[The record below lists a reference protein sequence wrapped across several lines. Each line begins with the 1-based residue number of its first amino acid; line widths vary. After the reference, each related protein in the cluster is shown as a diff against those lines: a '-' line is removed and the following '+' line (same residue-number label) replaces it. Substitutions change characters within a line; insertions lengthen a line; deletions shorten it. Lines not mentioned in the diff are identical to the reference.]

1 MWITDEPDSIK
12 KSGLSLASSVSSQPM
27 AASCQSTDR
36 QGCSLATPDTLGNS
50 WIKKQK
56 YKKSPGYTCNRLA
69 LQSRKWRVLA
79 GPSFFKG
86 GQFSIKNTLAHTS
99 WPDVCES
106 RVQVSPLLAQLGLK
120 WCNKFCCLNGTP
132 SQSWPTSWVISQL
145 WLLQRNPHGCCYS
158 KEIQKTNVGVTFYG

>member
-1 MWITDEPDSIK
+1 MNWWPTNVCNLRHMKQSPGLCSNVHYTLLDHYSWLDHKCGSPTSQIASK

-36 QGCSLATPDTLGNS
+36 QGCSL
-50 WIKKQK
+50 
-56 YKKSPGYTCNRLA
+56 
-69 LQSRKWRVLA
+69 
-79 GPSFFKG
+79 
-86 GQFSIKNTLAHTS
+86 LAHTS

-120 WCNKFCCLNGTP
+120 WCNNFCCLNGTP
-132 SQSWPTSWVISQL
+132 SQSWPPSWVISQL